1 MTPASLISVS
11 VFCVLVVLVAA
22 AVVVGCRRAGYHL
35 QYVGIL
41 LVAYLVL
48 PGMLARSGA
57 LNRYGPFPAPPLVL
71 VLLLTL
77 LTLGMALSSIGSRLV
92 AEVSLGGLLALQ
104 GFRIVVEWLLHRLY
118 QEGVVPVQMTYSGR
132 NFDIV
137 SGLTG
142 LALGI
147 WLLRGGMVPRPLLW
161 GWNFLGLALLA
172 NIVVTAIL
180 STPVPF
186 RVFLNDPPN
195 LLPSTFPFVWL
206 PSFLVQVA
214 LASHLLVFRKLRQGP
229 PAA

>member
-1 MTPASLISVS
+1 MTPASPISVS

-22 AVVVGCRRAGYHL
+22 AAVVGCRRAGYPL
-35 QYVGIL
+35 QYVGVL

-48 PGMLARSGA
+48 PGILARSGA
-57 LNRYGPFPAPPLVL
+57 LNRYNPLPAPALAL
-71 VLLLTL
+71 LLLLTL
-77 LTLGMALSSIGSRLV
+77 LTLGLTLSNIGSRLV
-92 AEVSLGGLLALQ
+92 AAVSLGGLLALQ

-118 QEGVVPVQMTYSGR
+118 QEGVVPIQMTYSGR

-147 WLLRGGMVPRPLLW
+147 WLLRGGIVARPLVW

-214 LASHLLVFRKLRQGP
+214 LASHLLVFRKLRLGP